1 MGGTRR
7 LPLHPPSLIQRFSF
21 NRPSFPSAPLF
32 PANLLL
38 LKGPRFPS
46 PHPSAGGGQRD

>member
-7 LPLHPPSLIQRFSF
+7 FPPPPFLTLLFSF
-21 NRPSFPSAPLF
+21 NPPSFPSAPLY

-46 PHPSAGGGQRD
+46 SARSAGWGQRD